1 VIAFEVLVSLMTVPK
16 YPTAMSLPKF
26 RLPGGLLPL
35 LLLTACDGG
44 GSGLQ
49 QRLAQAEAQRDER
62 DAKVKEL
69 EKQVQKLQ
77 ERITAP
83 SEESSKTVQETKS
96 NSAATVTAQAEMMGR
111 DVQALVKPDTLK
123 VFGEVMFTGFLV
135 ERGDG
140 SFAGASVPFFGDGQG
155 GWRCGLSKEQIRD
168 ALLGRQVTPPATAST
183 AVSPAPLKA
192 AGAEIA
198 SSNTAA
204 TTSSASTRSD
214 ITVAP
219 GSPPVPDWLMQ
230 KVSSGSRLSYMRGDP
245 SQGESPHWREM
256 KATGIMKMHPVLT
269 SE

>member
-1 VIAFEVLVSLMTVPK
+1 MN
-16 YPTAMSLPKF
+16 LPKF
-26 RLPGGLLPL
+26 RLPSGLLPL

-69 EKQVQKLQ
+69 EKQVQNLQ
-77 ERITAP
+77 ERITAA
-83 SEESSKTVQETKS
+83 SEEGRKTAQEAKS

-111 DVQALVKPDTLK
+111 DVQTMVKPDTLK
-123 VFGEVMFTGFLV
+123 VFGEVMFTGFLI

-140 SFAGASVPFFGDGQG
+140 SYAGASVPFFGDGQG

-168 ALLGRQVTPPATAST
+168 ALIGRQATPPATTSIV
-183 AVSPAPLKA
+183 VSSAPLKA
-192 AGAEIA
+192 AESAAA
-198 SSNTAA
+198 SSNAAAA
-204 TTSSASTRSD
+204 TTSSASARSD

-256 KATGIMKMHPVLT
+256 KATGIMKMHPVMT

>member
-1 VIAFEVLVSLMTVPK
+1 
-16 YPTAMSLPKF
+16 MSLSKF
-26 RLPGGLLPL
+26 RLSGGLLPL

-44 GSGLQ
+44 GGGLQ

-62 DAKVKEL
+62 AAKVKEL
-69 EKQVQKLQ
+69 EGQVHNLQ
-77 ERITAP
+77 ERITAT
-83 SEESSKTVQETKS
+83 SEDRSKTAQETKS

-123 VFGEVMFTGFLV
+123 VFGEVMFTGFLI

-168 ALLGRQVTPPATAST
+168 ALLGRQATPPAPSSI

-192 AGAEIA
+192 VESVAA
-198 SSNTAA
+198 SGNAAA
-204 TTSSASTRSD
+204 TTVSSSARSD

-245 SQGESPHWREM
+245 SQGETPHWREM
-256 KATGIMKMHPVLT
+256 KATGIMKMHPVMT